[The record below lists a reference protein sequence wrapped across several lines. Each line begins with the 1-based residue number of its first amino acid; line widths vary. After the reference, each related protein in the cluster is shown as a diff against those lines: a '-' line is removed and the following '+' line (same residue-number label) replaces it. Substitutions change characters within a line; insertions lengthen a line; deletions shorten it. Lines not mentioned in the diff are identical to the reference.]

1 MKLLKYGDTTL
12 RIEHCWECTH
22 IKGKRV
28 TRCQLMRGKPIVC
41 TYANEPIPKDC
52 PLEDVKDI
60 K

>member
-22 IKGKRV
+22 IKGRSV
-28 TRCQLMRGKPIVC
+28 TRCLLIEGKPTVC
-41 TYANEPIPKDC
+41 PYANEPIPKDC
-52 PLEDVKDI
+52 PLEDI